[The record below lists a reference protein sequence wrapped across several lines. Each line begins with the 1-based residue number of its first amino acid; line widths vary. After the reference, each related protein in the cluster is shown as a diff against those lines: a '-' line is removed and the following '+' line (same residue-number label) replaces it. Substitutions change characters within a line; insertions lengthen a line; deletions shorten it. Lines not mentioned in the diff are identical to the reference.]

1 MLDRLL
7 LPLLSRP
14 LAAMARALHRQRI
27 HADTVTLSAF
37 ACGLLAALAISQHWF
52 LSGLALILL
61 SRLLDGLDGT
71 LARLTTPTDRGA
83 FLDISL
89 DFLFYSS
96 IPFAFALAAPESNA
110 LAGAALIFA
119 FVGTGTSFLAFAV
132 MAEKRRIHSTT
143 YPNKGFYYLG
153 GLTEASETL
162 ACFALMCIFPA
173 YFPLLAW
180 GFAALCALTTFSRLA
195 AGWHSF
201 TGSES

>member
-14 LAAMARALHRQRI
+14 LAAMARTLHRHRI

-37 ACGLLAALAISQHWF
+37 ACGLLAALAISQRWF

-71 LARLTTPTDRGA
+71 LARLTTPSDRGA

-110 LAGAALIFA
+110 LASAALIFA

-132 MAEKRRIHSTT
+132 IAEKRRIHSTT

-162 ACFALMCIFPA
+162 ACFALMCAFPA

-180 GFAALCALTTFSRLA
+180 GFAALCALTTLSRLA

-201 TGSES
+201 TGPKP